1 MSIDAIIEFTKLV
14 SLMIFVSA
22 IGAQGWIAF
31 LDIVSIFTKE
41 LERLRPKPSQDKFS
55 RIAVIIG
62 VFVVLMD

>member
-1 MSIDAIIEFTKLV
+1 MSIDAIIEFSKLV
-14 SLMIFVSA
+14 SLIVFVSA

-62 VFVVLMD
+62 VGVVLMD